1 MVRSQNSPPYSR
13 MQAHS
18 TERSIIGIYQTQC
31 GLPLAS
37 AKQSQSVPRPPN
49 EAIISLCQKR
59 TQRGR
64 QTPCAQPRAV
74 AKQSQSV
81 RRPANEAIIRPCQT
95 NPTRPP
101 DALGPTA
108 RRCKTKPI
116 PSGAY
121 QTKPSPA
128 LSDETCMSAVSRL
141 FSPSGIKTQPSAP
154 PPGHSKKRTH
164 CGAGQR
170 KQRRCFSLSEYFS
183 EEPNAARRTPR
194 TRPRTVAKQS
204 QSASDPYQTK
214 PIARRQPARLAPP
227 WRSACSS
234 NSHPV
239 TKGN

>member
-1 MVRSQNSPPYSR
+1 MRPPLGLCKTKPIR
-13 MQAHS
+13 PTP
-18 TERSIIGIYQTQC
+18 TERSHHQP
-31 GLPLAS
+31 LP
-37 AKQSQSVPRPPN
+37 K
-49 EAIISLCQKR
+49 
-59 TQRGR
+59 
-64 QTPCAQPRAV
+64 
-74 AKQSQSV
+74 
-81 RRPANEAIIRPCQT
+81 T

-101 DALGPTA
+101 DALRPAARRCKTKPIRPAPSERSHHQAVPNEPNAAARRLGPSRA

-128 LSDETCMSAVSRL
+128 LSNETCMSAVSRL